1 MAAKTNTAQKCTYLR
16 SSPARAAAPVSAFG
30 DGVGER
36 NTLLD
41 DAEAGVALI
50 SRLED
55 GFDDRLRLRGLRGL
69 RNAEGSVIS
78 ASAGTGSCGGSTDV
92 GGLVR

>member
-1 MAAKTNTAQKCTYLR
+1 MTKPPQRYTYLR

-36 NTLLD
+36 KTLLD

-50 SRLED
+50 SRVED

-69 RNAEGSVIS
+69 RNAEGSVASTS
-78 ASAGTGSCGGSTDV
+78 ASTDSCGGSTDV
-92 GGLVR
+92 GGLVS